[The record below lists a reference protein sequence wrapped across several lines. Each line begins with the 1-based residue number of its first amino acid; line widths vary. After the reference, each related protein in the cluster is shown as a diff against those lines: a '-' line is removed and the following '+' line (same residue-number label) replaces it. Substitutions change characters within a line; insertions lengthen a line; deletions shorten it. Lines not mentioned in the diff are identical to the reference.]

1 MEPCTDIL
9 VVEDDPTISRLL
21 RDIFT
26 LAGGAVRLAATVD
39 AATARLSER
48 RPALMTLDLNLPG
61 VSGAALLERL
71 RTQPELRGL
80 PVIVITSQLPVE
92 RGVRELAA
100 AVVEKPFDLDELLAA
115 VNRVAPQAMSLAA

>member
-1 MEPCTDIL
+1 MAAPADIL

-26 LAGGAVRLAATVD
+26 LAGGAVRLAATAD
-39 AATARLSER
+39 AAAASLSEA

-61 VSGAALLERL
+61 VSGQALLERL
-71 RTQPELRGL
+71 QREPALRDL

-92 RGVRELAA
+92 HEVRALAA
-100 AVVEKPFDLDELLAA
+100 AVVEKPFDLEELLAA
-115 VNRVAPQAMSLAA
+115 VSRVAPETALLAA